1 MVDQTN
7 HIIQVESEIDSIVS
21 LVPSQTEML
30 SYFGLDVETVGI
42 TKFCIHPKEWYNS
55 KKRIGGTKNID
66 IEKIR
71 ALNPNLIIANKE
83 ENVASDIELL
93 RADFTVYTSDVVTL
107 ESAYQMMADVGKL
120 TNRIDKASALIH
132 KIKAGFAS
140 LPQINKTVLYLIW
153 KDPYMAAGT
162 ETFINAMLQSI
173 GLDNCHQ
180 KNKRYD
186 EIGLSEIQTLNPDYI
201 FLSSEPYPF
210 KEKHI
215 AELETKTNSKVIL
228 VDGEKFSW
236 YGSRMLSF
244 KSYIENEL
252 LSKLK

>member
-7 HIIQVESEIDSIVS
+7 HIIQVESNIDSIVS

-55 KKRIGGTKNID
+55 KKRIGGTKNIN
-66 IEKIR
+66 IKKIR
-71 ALNPNLIIANKE
+71 DLNPDLIIANKE

-93 RADFTVYTSDVVTL
+93 RAYFTVYTSDVVTL

-120 TNRIDKASALIH
+120 TNRIDKAAELIH

-153 KDPYMAAGT
+153 KDPYMAAGR

-215 AELETKTNSKVIL
+215 AEIETKTNSKVIL

-244 KSYIENEL
+244 KNYIENEL